1 MYQIEDILIPM
12 RFLLLMLQIIITS
25 TFSVLNTYRDHIRA
39 RFPSYYIKYKP
50 KELEN
55 LYEKEEII
63 FFILL
68 GIFYICE
75 IFELIMLFVGVTL
88 FKNKLSFVLIFF
100 HSVCILYLNWF
111 KHEVYES
118 RSIYIALILGGL
130 IPVILE
136 LFFLFSMNKY
146 HRRIGEVK

>member
-1 MYQIEDILIPM
+1 MYQIEDILIPI

-25 TFSVLNTYRDHIRA
+25 TFIKTHDDHINA
-39 RFPSYYIKYKP
+39 RIFSNRLNDLDRD
-50 KELEN
+50 KEKL
-55 LYEKEEII
+55 I

-68 GIFYICE
+68 TIFYICE

-88 FKNKLSFVLIFF
+88 FRNKLSFILIFF

-111 KHEVYES
+111 THEVYES
-118 RSIYIALILGGL
+118 RLIYIPLILGGL
-130 IPVILE
+130 IPAILE
-136 LFFLFSMNKY
+136 LLFLFSMSKY

>member
-1 MYQIEDILIPM
+1 MYQIEDILIPI

-25 TFSVLNTYRDHIRA
+25 TFPILDTYKDHIRA
-39 RFPSYYIKYKP
+39 GFPSYYLEYKP
-50 KELEN
+50 SDLKN
-55 LYEKEEII
+55 LYNKEERI

-68 GIFYICE
+68 IIFYVCE
-75 IFELIMLFVGVTL
+75 IFELVMLFVGVTL
-88 FKNKLSFVLIFF
+88 FRNKLSFVLIFF

-130 IPVILE
+130 IPAILE
-136 LFFLFSMNKY
+136 FFFLFTMSKY